1 MSSRC
6 LEDAFGRRLKHALRT
21 FLQDSLKASWSRITK
36 TNILVL
42 IKTYSEE
49 VWLGQICYVICY
61 VSFTLIWRE
70 IALYMIIDTLVLIK
84 TSWRRRKDV
93 FWRRRWKTSSRRLQD
108 FFIKTNVCWDKT
120 KCMYFMI
127 KAEKIFDKYIPICE
141 KVNSIIKKVNSA
153 LIQNKK
159 YLKAEKRCN
168 TYTK

>member
-61 VSFTLIWRE
+61 VSFILIWRTFLQDSLKASWSRITKTNILVLIKTYSEEVWLGQICYVICYVSFILIWRE
-70 IALYMIIDTLVLIK
+70 IALSMIINTLVLIK

-93 FWRRRWKTSSRRLQD
+93 FWRRRWKRS
-108 FFIKTNVCWDKT
+108 
-120 KCMYFMI
+120 
-127 KAEKIFDKYIPICE
+127 
-141 KVNSIIKKVNSA
+141 
-153 LIQNKK
+153 
-159 YLKAEKRCN
+159 
-168 TYTK
+168 